1 MSCSRASLPIKRELQ
16 KAPSPRARGW
26 QRRGHAP
33 GLPCRVLPCWRLP
46 DARPC
51 THRASTP
58 KKKKSFCSPL
68 WGWVGALQLGGCT
81 ALFFLAPRAPL
92 PVLRPNLT
100 ATARTFAQVWALSVQ
115 ALTCSPAAA
124 EAVSSSIPLESPRY
138 EKNHHHQPQ
147 NTIARDRGTGRSGN
161 GAQLPAWSRAHPAAD
176 FHREA
181 ELLLEDSLSLHACAQ
196 NPCVCKIPGKFGLCR
211 VSPCSSWEGK
221 SRTVSLQ
228 CLSPQ
233 AARAQLLWAFVSG
246 ARIW

>member
-1 MSCSRASLPIKRELQ
+1 MHRGYRAVCSHAGGCQMPDPAHTELPHQ
-16 KAPSPRARGW
+16 
-26 QRRGHAP
+26 
-33 GLPCRVLPCWRLP
+33 
-46 DARPC
+46 
-51 THRASTP
+51 
-58 KKKKSFCSPL
+58 KKKSFCSPL

-100 ATARTFAQVWALSVQ
+100 ATARTFAQVWVLLVQ
-115 ALTCSPAAA
+115 VPPRSPAAA

-138 EKNHHHQPQ
+138 EKNHRHQPQ

-176 FHREA
+176 FRREA